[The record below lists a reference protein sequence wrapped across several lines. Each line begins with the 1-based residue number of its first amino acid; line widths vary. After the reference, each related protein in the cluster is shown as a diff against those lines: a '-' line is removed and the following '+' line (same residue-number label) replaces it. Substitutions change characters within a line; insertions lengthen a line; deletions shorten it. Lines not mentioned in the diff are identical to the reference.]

1 MAIWE
6 YKVISSGKGGFASP
20 QLLENFLNELGTDE
34 WEIIDYR
41 AGADNPLAFNGLA
54 RRGSQRDWTLEAE
67 SAAQAKADERKKREE
82 EHRLEEERI
91 EKANREA
98 EAEREAAKAAKE
110 GGSPDGLRT
119 LRDTER
125 DDDPEAL
132 ADEAEGLGLDDW
144 DELDMEDDL
153 PTLLDA
159 IKPHLRRNQRGLGEA
174 AALDYLAKRWD
185 QEPDDVL
192 GALVEC
198 GLVVPE
204 TDEEM
209 PEYFDFEGDLF
220 WLNRNNRGQL
230 FINVR
235 EKPRAKFKTTKLKK
249 VEADDPS
256 ADDVRSEH
264 QAELNVKKKRAEER
278 DARRAE
284 EEAEAAK
291 PGDPLP
297 EGLALLDV
305 FKPKMRR
312 NRRGP
317 GMSGTISFLAKALKH
332 SEETLIEALKAIDLI
347 LPEDKD
353 AKPSFV
359 EADGLLF
366 WLKQDNRGGV
376 WINCRDQDKSKVKKS
391 KDTDEKISDGDQ
403 SAAADTPS
411 SDDKPAAEDVP
422 EITFAPGPNAVPALR
437 LLLKPKSR
445 GTGSSAEIGAL
456 SDALGKPT
464 LEIIEVLV
472 KAGLDIPEDADEKPK
487 FIELGDEILW
497 LNRNAKDDS
506 LWLNAKAKPK
516 RKTTT
521 KKTTPKKTT
530 AKKTTKKKAAP
541 ASAEATEKSEE

>member
-41 AGADNPLAFNGLA
+41 QVPDNPLAFTGLA

-67 SAAQAKADERKKREE
+67 AAAQAREE
-82 EHRLEEERI
+82 ERLKREAERRKEEERI
-91 EKANREA
+91 EKAARDA
-98 EAEREAAKAAKE
+98 EAEREAAKADKAS
-110 GGSPDGLRT
+110 GGDGLRK

-159 IKPHLRRNQRGLGEA
+159 IKPHLRRNQKGLGEA
-174 AALDYLAKRWD
+174 AAIDYLAKRWD
-185 QEPDDVL
+185 QEPEDVV

-198 GLVVPE
+198 GFAVPE
-204 TDEEM
+204 TDEEL
-209 PEYFDFEGDLF
+209 PDYFDFEGDLF

-235 EKPRAKFKTTKLKK
+235 EKPRARFKPTKLKK
-249 VEADDPS
+249 LDADDP
-256 ADDVRSEH
+256 AAEDVRAEH
-264 QAELNVKKKRAEER
+264 TADLAEKKKRAEER
-278 DARRAE
+278 AARKAA

-291 PGDPLP
+291 PGEPLP
-297 EGLALLDV
+297 EGLAVLDV
-305 FKPKMRR
+305 LKPKMRR

-332 SEETLIEALKAIDLI
+332 SEETLLESLKAIDLVV
-347 LPEDKD
+347 PEDKD
-353 AKPSFV
+353 AKPVFV
-359 EADGLLF
+359 EAEGQLF

-376 WINCRDQDKSKVKKS
+376 WINCRDQDKAKAKHKPTAKS
-391 KDTDEKISDGDQ
+391 DAPATETDVPAE
-403 SAAADTPS
+403 TPS
-411 SDDKPAAEDVP
+411 DEETP
-422 EITFAPGPNAVPALR
+422 EITFAPGPNAIPALR

-445 GTGSSAEIGAL
+445 GTGVSAEVSGLAEAL
-456 SDALGKPT
+456 DKPAV
-464 LEIIEVLV
+464 EILEVLV
-472 KAGLDIPEDADEKPK
+472 KAGLNVPEDADEKPT

-506 LWLNAKAKPK
+506 LWLNAKPKPK
-516 RKTTT
+516 RKTTRKKTVTKKTTT
-521 KKTTPKKTT
+521 KKTT
-530 AKKTTKKKAAP
+530 KKKAD
-541 ASAEATEKSEE
+541 SDQAESTET

>member
-41 AGADNPLAFNGLA
+41 AGADNPLAFTGLA

-67 SAAQAKADERKKREE
+67 AAAQTKLEERKKREE

-98 EAEREAAKAAKE
+98 EAER
-110 GGSPDGLRT
+110 DGLRT
-119 LRDTER
+119 VRDTER

-132 ADEAEGLGLDDW
+132 ADEAAGIELDDW

-159 IKPHLRRNQRGLGEA
+159 IKPHLRRNQRGPGEA
-174 AALDYLAKRWD
+174 AAIDYLAKRWD
-185 QEPDDVL
+185 QESEDVV

-198 GLVVPE
+198 GFVVPE
-204 TDEEM
+204 NDETL
-209 PEYFDFEGDLF
+209 PDYFDFEGDLF
-220 WLNRNNRGQL
+220 WLNCNNRGQL

-235 EKPRAKFKTTKLKK
+235 EKPRAKFKSTKMKK
-249 VEADDPS
+249 VDADDP
-256 ADDVRSEH
+256 AIEDVRSEH
-264 QAELNVKKKRAEER
+264 EADLTEKRKKSEER
-278 DARRAE
+278 AARKA
-284 EEAEAAK
+284 AEAAK
-291 PGDPLP
+291 PGEPLP
-297 EGLALLDV
+297 EGMAVLEVL
-305 FKPKMRR
+305 KPKMRR

-317 GMSGTISFLAKALKH
+317 GLSGSISFLAKALKH
-332 SEETLIEALKAIDLI
+332 SEETILDALKDVDLV

-353 AKPSFV
+353 DKPNFV
-359 EADGLLF
+359 EEAGELF

-376 WINCRDQDKSKVKKS
+376 WINCRDKDKTKSKSAKS
-391 KDTDEKISDGDQ
+391 PAE
-403 SAAADTPS
+403 A
-411 SDDKPAAEDVP
+411 DDKDGPKEAASEPAEGN
-422 EITFAPGPNAVPALR
+422 EMTFAPGPNSVSALR

-445 GTGSSAEIGAL
+445 GVGVSGEISKI
-456 SDALGKPT
+456 SDELNKPT
-464 LEIIEVLV
+464 VEILEVLV
-472 KAGLDIPEDADEKPK
+472 KAGLNVPEDAEEKPK

-506 LWLNAKAKPK
+506 LWLNAKVKPK
-516 RKTTT
+516 R
-521 KKTTPKKTT
+521 KTT
-530 AKKTTKKKAAP
+530 AKKTTSKKATTKKAVTKKKTTKKKTD
-541 ASAEATEKSEE
+541 SAEAESAE

>member
-41 AGADNPLAFNGLA
+41 ATPDNVLAFNGLA

-67 SAAQAKADERKKREE
+67 SAAQAKVEERKKREE

-91 EKANREA
+91 EKANREVD
-98 EAEREAAKAAKE
+98 AEREQAVAAKE
-110 GGSPDGLRT
+110 GGTPDGLRT

-132 ADEAEGLGLDDW
+132 ADEAEGIGLDDW

-159 IKPHLRRNQRGLGEA
+159 IKPHVRRNQRGPGEA

-185 QEPDDVL
+185 QEPEDVM

-204 TDEEM
+204 TDEEL
-209 PEYFDFEGDLF
+209 PEYFEFEGDLF
-220 WLNRNNRGQL
+220 WLNRNNRGQI

-249 VEADDPS
+249 IEADDPS
-256 ADDVRSEH
+256 ADDVRTEH
-264 QAELNVKKKRAEER
+264 QAELTDKKKKSEER
-278 DARRAE
+278 AARRAE
-284 EEAEAAK
+284 EDAEAAK

-317 GMSGTISFLAKALKH
+317 GMSGTISFLARALKH
-332 SEETLIEALKAIDLI
+332 SEETLIEALKTIDLVA
-347 LPEDKD
+347 PEDKD
-353 AKPSFV
+353 AKPNFV

-376 WINCRDQDKSKVKKS
+376 WINCRDQDKAAKKS
-391 KDTDEKISDGDQ
+391 QDADER
-403 SAAADTPS
+403 AADGAEPVAK
-411 SDDKPAAEDVP
+411 DEKPAAENGG

-445 GTGSSAEIGAL
+445 GAGASAEIGTL
-456 SDALGKPT
+456 SDALGKPA
-464 LEIIEVLV
+464 LEIFEVLV
-472 KAGLDIPEDADEKPK
+472 KAGLDIPEDADEKPT

-497 LNRNAKDDS
+497 LNRNAKDDT

-521 KKTTPKKTT
+521 KKTTPKKTA

-541 ASAEATEKSEE
+541 ASAEATEKSED

>member
-41 AGADNPLAFNGLA
+41 AGVDNPLAFTGLA
-54 RRGSQRDWTLEAE
+54 RRGAQRDWTLEAE
-67 SAAQAKADERKKREE
+67 AAAQAKLDERKKREE

-98 EAEREAAKAAKE
+98 EAERE
-110 GGSPDGLRT
+110 GLRT
-119 LRDTER
+119 VRDTER

-132 ADEAEGLGLDDW
+132 ADEAAGIELDDW

-159 IKPHLRRNQRGLGEA
+159 IKPHLRRNQRGPGEA
-174 AALDYLAKRWD
+174 AAIDYLAKRWD
-185 QEPDDVL
+185 QEPDDVI

-198 GLVVPE
+198 GFVVPE
-204 TDEEM
+204 NDETL
-209 PEYFDFEGDLF
+209 PDYFDFEGDLF
-220 WLNRNNRGQL
+220 WLNCNNRGQL

-235 EKPRAKFKTTKLKK
+235 EKPRAKFKSTKMKK
-249 VEADDPS
+249 VDADDP
-256 ADDVRSEH
+256 AIEDVRSEH
-264 QAELNVKKKRAEER
+264 EADLTEKKKKTEEKA
-278 DARRAE
+278 ARKAA

-291 PGDPLP
+291 PPEPLP
-297 EGLALLDV
+297 EGMAVLELL
-305 FKPKMRR
+305 KLKMRR

-317 GMSGTISFLAKALKH
+317 GLSGSISFLAKALKH
-332 SEETLIEALKAIDLI
+332 TEESILDALKAVDLI

-353 AKPSFV
+353 DKPNFIE
-359 EADGLLF
+359 EAGELF

-376 WINCRDQDKSKVKKS
+376 WINCRDKDKTKSKSAKKS
-391 KDTDEKISDGDQ
+391 TEGDETDAQTEE
-403 SAAADTPS
+403 PS
-411 SDDKPAAEDVP
+411 GGEGN
-422 EITFAPGPNAVPALR
+422 EMTFAPGPNSVPALR

-445 GTGSSAEIGAL
+445 GVGVSGEISKI
-456 SDALGKPT
+456 SDELKKPAV
-464 LEIIEVLV
+464 EILEVLV
-472 KAGLDIPEDADEKPK
+472 KAGLNVPEDPEEKPE

-506 LWLNAKAKPK
+506 LWLNAKVKPK
-516 RKTTT
+516 RKTAAKKTTTKKVVTKKKTTT
-521 KKTTPKKTT
+521 KKTD
-530 AKKTTKKKAAP
+530 
-541 ASAEATEKSEE
+541 SAEAESAE